1 MVRRCGETASAQG
14 VHEHVEDLTVEAHV
28 VHLIVLPQLPLQ
40 IVVEHVDSDDYH
52 ANDLSALANDLVDD
66 DVSFNH

>member
-1 MVRRCGETASAQG
+1 MVKCCGETAPAQG
-14 VHEHVEDLTVEAHV
+14 VHDHVEDLAVQSYV

-52 ANDLSALANDLVDD
+52 ANDLSVLANDLVDD
-66 DVSFNH
+66 DVSFNY